1 MNEIIR
7 RFMRQEDVGKF
18 AANVA
23 AAEKNVRESLLRVR
37 QKGYY
42 PPAGRYGE
50 DLYAAAKRCGEHT
63 INESYARGIA
73 EGTAA
78 GAGIAVSFKEMR
90 EPEENFAEQ
99 KAVLQEEGFLLDRE
113 DREMLERAVADFYA
127 ALRESA
133 HGYYLAG
140 LRLGIAVGEL
150 LAEHSAK

>member
-1 MNEIIR
+1 M
-7 RFMRQEDVGKF
+7 
-18 AANVA
+18 
-23 AAEKNVRESLLRVR
+23 
-37 QKGYY
+37 
-42 PPAGRYGE
+42 
-50 DLYAAAKRCGEHT
+50 
-63 INESYARGIA
+63 A

-113 DREMLERAVADFYA
+113 DRELLERAVADFYA

-140 LRLGIAVGEL
+140 LRLGMAVGEL

>member
-7 RFMRQEDVGKF
+7 RLMRQEDVGKS

-23 AAEKNVRESLLRVR
+23 AAEKNVRELLLRVR

-42 PPAGRYGE
+42 PPAGHYGE
-50 DLYAAAKRCGEHT
+50 DLYAAAKRSGEYI

-90 EPEENFAEQ
+90 EPEENFAER
-99 KAVLQEEGFLLDRE
+99 KAALQEEGFLLDRE
-113 DREMLERAVADFYA
+113 DREMLERAVGEFYA

-140 LRLGIAVGEL
+140 LRLGIAAGEL